1 MSEEIPPEE
10 PGPRLPGVAYPL
22 IALVFGGALVWSFSR
37 ILLAATGFTIRVGH
51 TKVLSM
57 DGKQTAVALALF
69 MALNILV
76 GSALIAYGRRVRSR
90 PAAFP
95 FLVVAGLA
103 LIGAGI
109 VAAAVFGDHPEE
121 AKAAASGPAPQT
133 VTLTASGTK
142 FLQTSLAFT
151 AGAKVTVQFQNKDS
165 GVQHN
170 FALFQGK
177 DASGAVIFR
186 GDLVTGPG
194 TAAYTFTA
202 PPPGTYFFHCDVHP
216 TVMFGTATV
225 TAGGGGPPS
234 GPLQLAA
241 QNIAFSP
248 AKLTASGPKVTIHF
262 TNKDS
267 GTPHNVAVFNGS
279 DATAP
284 AIFHGDLVT
293 GPGSLDYTFTLPGPG
308 TYFIH
313 CDVHPTQMTGTI
325 TLGGP
330 P

>member
-151 AGAKVTVQFQNKDS
+151 AGARVTVQFQNKDS

-177 DASGAVIFR
+177 DASGPVIFR

-194 TAAYTFTA
+194 TAPYTFTA

-216 TVMFGTATV
+216 TAMFGSHSLRPSSRPPGRRSPSTSPTRTQGPRTTWPCSTARTRRPRRSSTATW
-225 TAGGGGPPS
+225 S
-234 GPLQLAA
+234 
-241 QNIAFSP
+241 
-248 AKLTASGPKVTIHF
+248 
-262 TNKDS
+262 
-267 GTPHNVAVFNGS
+267 
-279 DATAP
+279 
-284 AIFHGDLVT
+284 
-293 GPGSLDYTFTLPGPG
+293 PGPRRSTTPSPFLVRG
-308 TYFIH
+308 RTSSTATSIR
-313 CDVHPTQMTGTI
+313 PR
-325 TLGGP
+325 
-330 P
+330 